1 MLLIRRSTEDAPSRL
16 GAHAGVDAQVHAVR
30 VEVQTALIVE
40 RFVASRNGTGVHEL
54 LVLPFRLNC
63 STHHDQAIKPR
74 RRRFYRR
81 RHGHGFVRFPA
92 LLQVL
97 RVLLLVID
105 KPGARCEPL
114 VAIVECAHVFM
125 HLAYI

>member
-1 MLLIRRSTEDAPSRL
+1 M
-16 GAHAGVDAQVHAVR
+16 
-30 VEVQTALIVE
+30 EVQTALVVE

-54 LVLPFRLNC
+54 FVLPFRLNC

-74 RRRFYRR
+74 RGRLHMR
-81 RHGHGFVRFPA
+81 RHGHGFVRLPV

-97 RVLLLVID
+97 RVLLLVVD

-114 VAIVECAHVFM
+114 VAIVECAHIFM
-125 HLAYI
+125 HLAYT